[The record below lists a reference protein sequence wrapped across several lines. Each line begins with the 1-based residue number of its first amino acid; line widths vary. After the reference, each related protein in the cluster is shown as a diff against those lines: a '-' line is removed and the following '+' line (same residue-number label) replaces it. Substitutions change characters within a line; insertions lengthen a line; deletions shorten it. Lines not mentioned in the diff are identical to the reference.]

1 MKKFYLV
8 MIILLFIGAIISFIQ
23 GDYTM
28 CVGTSATG
36 LSCIKNDVCKTKRKT
51 NSRRYIENFR

>member
-36 LSCIKNDVCKTKRKT
+36 LSCIAL
-51 NSRRYIENFR
+51 YEIECLKKGD